1 MPDSIP
7 CQSHSQ
13 CGDYCDTRNERAN
26 GLCARCRG
34 ANHPGDA
41 NAAEVRRLAAELAEF
56 KGKATAQAQEITR
69 LRLALEESARQR
81 RAHYR
86 ALRSLCR
93 SIAFAES
100 DDLAAAAGAA
110 VSSVDDAD

>member
-1 MPDSIP
+1 MPESIP
-7 CQSHSQ
+7 CQFHSQ
-13 CGDYCDTRNERAN
+13 CGDYCDTRNELAT
-26 GLCARCRG
+26 GLCVRCRG
-34 ANHPGDA
+34 GDSPEDD
-41 NAAEVRRLAAELAEF
+41 NAAEIRHLASELAEF
-56 KGKATAQAQEITR
+56 KGKATAQALEITR

-93 SIAFAES
+93 AIAFAES